1 MTLMAGF
8 SASRHS
14 SAPVELAAQI
24 ARTTGE
30 SIIAASVIE
39 RRLPP
44 QADPIEDEYA
54 GHVATAAERALL
66 GAVDELPRGTG
77 ITVEVQHARS
87 VPDGLMALAAAHDV
101 SVVTVGSSSSGL
113 LGRVALGG
121 VTNRLVHTAAV
132 PVAIAPRA
140 YRPGPV
146 PVRRLTVAYGGN
158 ADANGLLEAAA
169 ELAGRWGVQLRVV
182 SFSVRDVA
190 AYSAMINTA
199 EAERLVLRSWW
210 ERTRADVD
218 ERLARTG
225 GAPSA
230 ADVQIELGTGP
241 DWRAAVESIE
251 WRPGDLLLLG
261 SGAAAPL
268 QHVFL
273 GSAAARIIRA
283 SPVPVMILPRRAAD

>member
-101 SVVTVGSSSSGL
+101 SVVTVDRRRPDCSAGSRS
-113 LGRVALGG
+113 
-121 VTNRLVHTAAV
+121 AASRTGWCT
-132 PVAIAPRA
+132 PPRC
-140 YRPGPV
+140 P
-146 PVRRLTVAYGGN
+146 
-158 ADANGLLEAAA
+158 
-169 ELAGRWGVQLRVV
+169 
-182 SFSVRDVA
+182 S
-190 AYSAMINTA
+190 
-199 EAERLVLRSWW
+199 RSHP
-210 ERTRADVD
+210 
-218 ERLARTG
+218 ART
-225 GAPSA
+225 
-230 ADVQIELGTGP
+230 
-241 DWRAAVESIE
+241 
-251 WRPGDLLLLG
+251 
-261 SGAAAPL
+261 
-268 QHVFL
+268 
-273 GSAAARIIRA
+273 ARGRCPCA
-283 SPVPVMILPRRAAD
+283 G